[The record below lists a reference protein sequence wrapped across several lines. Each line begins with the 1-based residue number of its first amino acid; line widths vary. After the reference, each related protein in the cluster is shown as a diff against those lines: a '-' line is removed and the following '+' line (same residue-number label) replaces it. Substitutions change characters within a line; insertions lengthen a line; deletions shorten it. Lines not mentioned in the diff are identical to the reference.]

1 VSHYNYYRNFETLLR
16 ALPLLQK
23 QLSEKK
29 IKLFLTCR
37 LEPGINPGA
46 YDPKQAARL
55 VRDLKLTEIV
65 EELGP
70 VPYGCLHHLYRACDI
85 YVSAA
90 YTETFAH
97 PLVEAMASGLPIIA
111 SDLEVHREVCADA
124 ALYFPRFAHDNLAE
138 NIATLARDQARCERL
153 KQAGSQRVAD
163 FSWSRHVQ
171 MLLQIADELC
181 LAGPMPGQISNLT
194 GNQYLAHTTS

>member
-1 VSHYNYYRNFETLLR
+1 M
-16 ALPLLQK
+16 
-23 QLSEKK
+23 
-29 IKLFLTCR
+29 
-37 LEPGINPGA
+37 
-46 YDPKQAARL
+46 
-55 VRDLKLTEIV
+55 

-97 PLVEAMASGLPIIA
+97 PLVEAMASGLPIMA

-124 ALYFPRFAHDNLAE
+124 ALYFPRFAYDNLAE
-138 NIATLARDQARCERL
+138 NIATLTRDQARCERL
-153 KQAGSQRVAD
+153 KQAGFQRVAD

-181 LAGPMPGQISNLT
+181 LARPMSGQISNLT